1 MPNMAEHQSTS
12 PSTPDRVIANTRIV
26 AVASALAL
34 IGLALAWEL
43 ALARTGRGTLAFKAV
58 PLVFALPGLLRHRM
72 YTYRWVSLLVWLY
85 VAEAAVRI
93 GDRWPSNICAWAE
106 LALSITLFTACAT
119 QVRWRHSVARRLPPA
134 DDPRASAGTEH

>member
-1 MPNMAEHQSTS
+1 MPNMAEHPPEFPT
-12 PSTPDRVIANTRIV
+12 PPDRVTATTRIV
-26 AVASALAL
+26 AVGSALAL
-34 IGLALAWEL
+34 IVLALAWEL
-43 ALARTGRGTLAFKAV
+43 ALARTGHGTLAFKAV

-93 GDRWPSNICAWAE
+93 GDRWPANACAWAE

-119 QVRWRHSVARRLPPA
+119 QVRWRHSVARRLPSA
-134 DDPRASAGTEH
+134 DDPRASAGIEH